1 MFVQMI
7 YGEQID
13 FPPELFTNNNEET
26 NEPKNLA
33 EILELPRSTSSEAFS
48 CVDGLLQNDPKK
60 RLGSPD
66 SPHGPIRD
74 HPFFKAGRRIDW
86 QDIDE
91 GKFKSFVKKPVV
103 KSN

>member
-7 YGEQID
+7 YGEQLD

-33 EILELPRSTSSEAFS
+33 DMLELPRSTSSEASS
-48 CVDGLLQNDPKK
+48 CVFGLLQNDPKK

-74 HPFFKAGRRIDW
+74 HPFFKAGRQIDW

-103 KSN
+103 KTN